1 MVSDANISI
10 SLFAAHRSQVLICV
24 MDTVTLSHTRTLNQ
38 NPLTLSERVCVCKC
52 TKLKWRSLLLS
63 VFFLSILII

>member
-24 MDTVTLSHTRTLNQ
+24 MDTVTLSHTHARLIKILSLFLN
-38 NPLTLSERVCVCKC
+38 VCVC
-52 TKLKWRSLLLS
+52 
-63 VFFLSILII
+63 VNAQN